1 MDLNQLYFDHQVL
14 TMQACNAEAGDV
26 RSLHETDARRI
37 ADRISSIQRRSGA
50 PAATGWQL
58 LAAVPGAALCSLM
71 TAKGFKLPS
80 PDTRGAA

>member
-14 TMQACNAEAGDV
+14 IMRAGNAEPGDT
-26 RSLHETDARRI
+26 RWLHETGARRV
-37 ADRISSIQRRSGA
+37 AGRISSIQRRSGA
-50 PAATGWQL
+50 PAATGWER

-80 PDTRGAA
+80 IDTRGAA